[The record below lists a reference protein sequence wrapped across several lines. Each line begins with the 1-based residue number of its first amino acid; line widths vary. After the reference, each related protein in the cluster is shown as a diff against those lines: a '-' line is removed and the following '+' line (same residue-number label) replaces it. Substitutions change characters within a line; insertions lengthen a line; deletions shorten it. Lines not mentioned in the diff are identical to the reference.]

1 MRLIAQI
8 IIFGVMGLLT
18 LGGYAADRYPFH
30 SQTKRQQFVS
40 MTQQL
45 RCLVCQNESLASS
58 NAPLALD
65 LKRQVY
71 KMVRQGKT
79 SRQIKDYLVKRYG
92 DFVLFKPP
100 LVGRTYLLWFAPVI
114 LLLLGLLVLVFVVR
128 NRKTNLNGDSGG
140 GLS

>member
-92 DFVLFKPP
+92 DFVLFNPP
-100 LVGRTYLLWFAPVI
+100 LQVNTIVLWYGPLV
-114 LLLLGLLVLVFVVR
+114 LLLLAFLIVMLVLR
-128 NRKTNLNGDSGG
+128 RSSDTNKE
-140 GLS
+140 